1 MGIGDAPEENRNR
14 DLPDLRNRGNTLAGP
29 CRGCPRIGV
38 PELRDPPRCEDLT
51 ERGGNVSPWGAH
63 PERREEPTEEN
74 GGKPLTR
81 RKPRYDKR
89 PLCPACGAVVPIP
102 LVPPVAEVLCG
113 CGVRL
118 VLEHA
123 PNGQAGRA
131 RAVLSEEFSA
141 R

>member
-1 MGIGDAPEENRNR
+1 M
-14 DLPDLRNRGNTLAGP
+14 
-29 CRGCPRIGV
+29 
-38 PELRDPPRCEDLT
+38 
-51 ERGGNVSPWGAH
+51 SPWGTH

-131 RAVLSEEFSA
+131 RAVLREEFSA